1 MERVKGI
8 EPSSLFYRQNRPV
21 LLGCFW
27 TSALLLVFLILTFI
41 LTCPVTGETRFLMA
55 SLTKHPKSRYWTACY
70 TNAAGKQVK
79 RSTKLTIRSKAMK
92 VALQFE
98 ENEQHAKEGVATAV
112 QLQKVVNEL
121 AQEVTGESL
130 VSPTVTEFLN
140 EWIIGKKKNSATGTV
155 ERYGHTVRQFLK
167 HLGNSASI
175 RVIGLTP
182 KHIESF
188 LDARLAEGVAPK
200 TAIVD
205 VKTLRSAFNRAERLG
220 IILKNP
226 VNAVELPDEKS
237 SERGSFTHEQI
248 EKLLST
254 APSEDWRTLIYLGYY
269 TGARLSDCVALTWN
283 NVDGDRKV
291 IRYSQ
296 KKTGK
301 DVVMPIHVELFERLC
316 WLSEFG
322 VEGPLCNELS
332 NKGPG
337 GKHGLSESFKRIVK
351 KAGIDQGIVQG
362 KGARMFTTLTFHSLR
377 HSFNSTLANA
387 GVSQEIRCKLTGHT
401 SFAMNDKYTKFNIPP
416 LQSAIENMPMLESS
430 LQDQEA
436 SKTVAKPAKKR
447 QLNPPPTV
455 APNWDF

>member
-1 MERVKGI
+1 
-8 EPSSLFYRQNRPV
+8 
-21 LLGCFW
+21 
-27 TSALLLVFLILTFI
+27 
-41 LTCPVTGETRFLMA
+41 MA
-55 SLTKHPKSRYWTACY
+55 SLTKHPKSRFWTACY

-140 EWIIGKKKNSATGTV
+140 EWLEGKKRKSAAGTV

-182 KHIESF
+182 RHIESF

-205 VKTLRSAFNRAERLG
+205 VKTLRSAFNRAEQRG

-226 VNAVELPDEKS
+226 VNGVELPDEKS
-237 SERGSFTHEQI
+237 SERGSFTHEEIQ
-248 EKLLST
+248 KLIST

-269 TGARLSDCVALTWN
+269 TGARLSDCVALTWKD
-283 NVDGDRKV
+283 VDDLHKV

-301 DVVMPIHVELFERLC
+301 NVVVPIHVELFDRLC

-362 KGARMFTTLTFHSLR
+362 KGTRKFTQRTFHSLR
-377 HSFNSTLANA
+377 HSFNSILANA
-387 GVSQEIRCKLTGHT
+387 GVSEELRMKLTGH
-401 SFAMNDKYTKFNIPP
+401 SSKAMNTRYTHLDVATLKNAVTTMP
-416 LQSAIENMPMLESS
+416 LFG
-430 LQDQEA
+430 
-436 SKTVAKPAKKR
+436 AK
-447 QLNPPPTV
+447 
-455 APNWDF
+455 